1 MNSLQNLSQ
10 FYLGITFLHNPI
22 QPSASANIAVRL
34 PLIAPQVRTG
44 CTVVP
49 AKSATIPPRHPHC
62 LDWNFIYLYDLTQT
76 ERVLSGLWMTI
87 QLAVVCVIA
96 SVIIGILG
104 AWLQGAH
111 SKVVRSV
118 VQGYI
123 QFFRN
128 TPPLVQ
134 LLFFYF
140 ALGQFTP
147 TYSPDGWLEV
157 PVISNVGWAIISLSF
172 FAGAFNVEIFRAGIE
187 AVPESTQEAAE
198 ALGMN
203 RLQIYLYVVFPLAY
217 RVSLPALN
225 NNLVNLVKTTTQA
238 LAIAVPELL
247 YEMISIYNDYSTAQ
261 NACMLFLFF
270 AYILLVGI
278 LVMGMNGWERKLR
291 IPGYGA

>member
-1 MNSLQNLSQ
+1 MNAFQQ
-10 FYLGITFLHNPI
+10 FFFDLNEKYP
-22 QPSASANIAVRL
+22 
-34 PLIAPQVRTG
+34 
-44 CTVVP
+44 
-49 AKSATIPPRHPHC
+49 K
-62 LDWNFIYLYDLTQT
+62 WNFIFFYDPTQT
-76 ERVLSGLWMTI
+76 DRVLSGLWMTI
-87 QLAVVCVIA
+87 QLAVVCVIL
-96 SVIIGILG
+96 SVIIGLVG

-111 SKVVRSV
+111 SRLLRSV

-128 TPPLVQ
+128 TPPLIQ

-140 ALGQFTP
+140 ALGQLTP

-157 PVISNVGWAIISLSF
+157 PIISNVGWAIISLSF

-187 AVPESTQEAAE
+187 AVPDSTQEAAE

-203 RLQIYLYVVFPLAY
+203 RLQIYLYVMLPLAF

-247 YEMISIYNDYSTAQ
+247 YQMVSIYNDYSTAQ
-261 NACMLFLFF
+261 NASMTVLFIV
-270 AYILLVGI
+270 YIVLVGI
-278 LVMGMNGWERKLR
+278 LVIAMNRWEKANQ
-291 IPGYGA
+291 IPGYGN

>member
-1 MNSLQNLSQ
+1 MLETLQAYFRALAE
-10 FYLGITFLHNPI
+10 T
-22 QPSASANIAVRL
+22 
-34 PLIAPQVRTG
+34 
-44 CTVVP
+44 
-49 AKSATIPPRHPHC
+49 HPK
-62 LDWNFIYLYDLTQT
+62 WNFIFFYQT
-76 ERVLSGLWMTI
+76 DQWNRVVEGVGMTLELSVI
-87 QLAVVCVIA
+87 CVIL
-96 SVIIGILG
+96 SVLIGVGG
-104 AWLQGAH
+104 AWLQG
-111 SKVVRSV
+111 SPWVTLRRL

-128 TPPLVQ
+128 TPPLIQ

-157 PVISNVGWAIISLSF
+157 PIISNVGWAIISLSF

-198 ALGMN
+198 SLGMS
-203 RLQIYLYVVFPLAY
+203 RLQIYIYVVLPLAF

-247 YEMISIYNDYSTAQ
+247 YQMVSIYNDYSTAQ
-261 NACMLFLFF
+261 NAAMTFMFF
-270 AYILLVGI
+270 FYMVLVGLLV
-278 LVMGMNGWERKLR
+278 LAMHRWERRLR
-291 IPGYGA
+291 IPGYGH

>member
-1 MNSLQNLSQ
+1 MNAFQQ
-10 FYLGITFLHNPI
+10 FFFDLNEKYP
-22 QPSASANIAVRL
+22 
-34 PLIAPQVRTG
+34 
-44 CTVVP
+44 
-49 AKSATIPPRHPHC
+49 K
-62 LDWNFIYLYDLTQT
+62 WNFIFFYDPTQT
-76 ERVLSGLWMTI
+76 DRVLSGLWMTI
-87 QLAVVCVIA
+87 QLAVVCVIL
-96 SVIIGILG
+96 SVIIGLVG
-104 AWLQGAH
+104 AWLQGSH
-111 SKVVRSV
+111 SRLLRSV

-128 TPPLVQ
+128 TPPLIQ

-157 PVISNVGWAIISLSF
+157 PIISNVGWAIISLSF

-187 AVPESTQEAAE
+187 AVPDSTQEAAE

-203 RLQIYLYVVFPLAY
+203 RLQIYLYVVLPLAF

-247 YEMISIYNDYSTAQ
+247 YQMVSIYNDYSTAQ
-261 NACMLFLFF
+261 NASMTVLFIV
-270 AYILLVGI
+270 YIVLVGI
-278 LVMGMNGWERKLR
+278 LVIAMNRWEKANQ
-291 IPGYGA
+291 IPGYGN